1 MAEGLEAETG
11 PVSMTA
17 SPGQGFKAVGAQS
30 MAAHQ
35 GCSPPAEPPS
45 PPAPRPRGLLES
57 DRVSGSC
64 DGFRNSMEAGVRLER
79 EKQGAGQ
86 ARSDTGPG
94 GAGPWR
100 QPLSTLSGTLAS
112 SEQRRP
118 RSFGRLPPAAAGKQ
132 TVEGGRGAKQKVL
145 RDIRAAGVEVER
157 RVSMSQALYSRC
169 LGAGRGMSDQP
180 PARARGSH
188 LLIAPELRI
197 TGRVLKYRFWAPT
210 F

>member
-1 MAEGLEAETG
+1 
-11 PVSMTA
+11 
-17 SPGQGFKAVGAQS
+17 
-30 MAAHQ
+30 
-35 GCSPPAEPPS
+35 
-45 PPAPRPRGLLES
+45 
-57 DRVSGSC
+57 
-64 DGFRNSMEAGVRLER
+64 MEAGVRLEG

-157 RVSMSQALYSRC
+157 RVSMSQAL
-169 LGAGRGMSDQP
+169 
-180 PARARGSH
+180 
-188 LLIAPELRI
+188 
-197 TGRVLKYRFWAPT
+197 
-210 F
+210 